1 MHCLLPRP
9 RRLVTG
15 RVWVRHSRA
24 RRKGACS
31 LPRCGPARRLAA
43 QRSPRSSVHDV
54 AALGVHQ
61 GSQDRQIPKQR
72 SAAIATGSTWH
83 VFCDASSTP
92 QAEVR
97 GKPIVE
103 IHVDQ
108 RCVGELTPQMSQRF
122 LPMIQ
127 HSEKRGLTSA
137 CRAQIMSSSVAAE
150 VRICAVPLLLWLLT
164 FCEQFRLAEMGR
176 YSTVSLSDHQ
186 GLSQLDDQCSVGGP
200 SAGTWRR
207 AVSRLEWNATVVS
220 ATSSDRPRTRTSQPS
235 ASCSADVTSHSSSR
249 TTTTE
254 PGATLRSVVCAEMS
268 PSSPRRFG

>member
-1 MHCLLPRP
+1 MLPRP

-150 VRICAVPLLLWLLT
+150 VRICAVPLLPRSVRHIREPRQMQLMRH
-164 FCEQFRLAEMGR
+164 CDRL
-176 YSTVSLSDHQ
+176 
-186 GLSQLDDQCSVGGP
+186 
-200 SAGTWRR
+200 RR
-207 AVSRLEWNATVVS
+207 AVAVLAHDEVRFAAPRVVALEGV
-220 ATSSDRPRTRTSQPS
+220 RPMQQ
-235 ASCSADVTSHSSSR
+235 DDHV
-249 TTTTE
+249 
-254 PGATLRSVVCAEMS
+254 GIL
-268 PSSPRRFG
+268 F